1 MVDVNGKIVK
11 RLRKE
16 AKMTQE
22 KLSEVADISVSTL
35 KKIEATPESA
45 CYDLRS
51 EPAKKLA
58 RALDVPIKA
67 LSDEKA
73 YRIGSSTNDLNYE
86 LIALRY
92 GVSQEWLHEYAPLMF
107 AVLAEEA
114 TVHLKS
120 IAEKIDSH
128 LDDLL
133 KISGLVGDR
142 FQESIIDARNNRT
155 IASSLAIKDMLA
167 DDQSKIAMQ
176 DVLHPLLD
184 NDPDD
189 SPESPKLSNDYQAI
203 PAVLQYLIHKGRH
216 WDTDRDGMG
225 FPDVLDSHNDA
236 DFGQITVSSSSYGVY
251 DGCSPPLIA
260 SISALERLI
269 AGKSGLNWND
279 LTFGGNPNRLLW
291 AFIDGQVKVAD
302 IPPELMS
309 DDPETFTRRSEWL
322 KEKVARIDD
331 SKVDHTFLL

>member
-22 KLSEVADISVSTL
+22 QLSDKADISVSTL
-35 KKIEATPESA
+35 KKIEATPESEF
-45 CYDLRS
+45 YDLRS
-51 EPAKKLA
+51 ETAKKLS

-92 GVSQEWLHEYAPLMF
+92 GVTQEWLHEYAPLMF

-114 TVHLKS
+114 TTHLKS
-120 IAEKIDSH
+120 IAQKIDSH

-133 KISGLVGDR
+133 KISGLVGED
-142 FQESIIDARNNRT
+142 FQESIFAARNSRT
-155 IASSLAIKDMLA
+155 IASSKAIKGILA
-167 DDQSKIAMQ
+167 DNQAKIAML
-176 DVLHPLLD
+176 DVPHPLLD
-184 NDPDD
+184 NFDPDD
-189 SPESPKLSNDYQAI
+189 SLDLSKFSPDYQAL
-203 PAVLQYLIHKGRH
+203 PAVLQFLIHKGRH
-216 WDTDRDGMG
+216 WDTDREWMTLSALG
-225 FPDVLDSHNDA
+225 VTNADA
-236 DFGQITVSSSSYGVY
+236 DFGQITVSSNPY
-251 DGCSPPLIA
+251 DMPDGYCPPLIA
-260 SISALERLI
+260 SISALEQLI

-279 LTFGGNPNRLLW
+279 LSDAGNPSRLLW
-291 AFIDGQVKVAD
+291 AFLNGEVKVAD

-309 DDPETFTRRSEWL
+309 DDPESFARRSEWL
-322 KEKVARIDD
+322 KEKVARIDEQVVYQ
-331 SKVDHTFLL
+331 SF